1 MFAESPLLFSHSLL
15 AALDTRM
22 FLHYENRI
30 PSDSRVLVVSNH
42 RSFMDAPLLMAALG
56 RPVRFACHHY
66 MKQVPVLRE
75 VVTQLGA
82 FPLEAP
88 AQRHQQFF
96 KQATEL
102 LRMREWVGIFPE
114 GAGPMVQQ
122 TAPER
127 ITEFQRGFAHLAL
140 RAPVE
145 NVAVLP
151 VAIASVKEV
160 VLPALPVRVLSLFDP
175 SEPMFKKEGF
185 HPMVVYKQV
194 NVLVGRPH
202 WISSSDKAAY
212 GGKQA
217 KAVVENLLSQTREE
231 IAGLL
236 KQGCY

>member
-15 AALDTRM
+15 AALGTRM

-30 PSDSRVLVVSNH
+30 PSDSRVLVISNH

-102 LRMREWVGIFPE
+102 LRIGEWVGIFPE
-114 GAGPMVQQ
+114 GAGPMVQH
-122 TAPER
+122 TPPDR
-127 ITEFQRGFAHLAL
+127 LKEFQRGFAHLAL
-140 RAPVE
+140 RAQVE
-145 NVAVLP
+145 NLAVLP
-151 VAIASVKEV
+151 VAIACSEEV
-160 VLPALPVRVLSLFDP
+160 VLPAIPVRVLSLFDP

-185 HPMVVYKQV
+185 HPVVVYKRV

-202 WISSSDKAAY
+202 WISSSDRLAY

-217 KAVVENLLSQTREE
+217 KAVVENMLSSTSAE

-236 KQGCY
+236 RQGCY